1 MNAEQIHD
9 AAQAIAGMRP
19 HQTERSRSV
28 KAGNFIKAGGSAR
41 QQIDLIKDQRKLIDE
56 VKGLLPGT
64 VSDERAMEWMDKNI
78 PDWRLGPAP
87 RGRKRVMEVADAD

>member
-19 HQTERSRSV
+19 HQTERSRT
-28 KAGNFIKAGGSAR
+28 IKAGGSAR

-64 VSDERAMEWMDKNI
+64 VSDERAMEWMDKHI

-87 RGRKRVMEVADAD
+87 RGRKMVMEVADAD